1 MAEFTP
7 ITTQAEFDAAI
18 ADRLSRQEK
27 TITAR
32 YEGAMQSADVE
43 KLKTGYENTI
53 ADLKKQIEEA
63 GTKAAE
69 STKQLTEL
77 NAKIK
82 SYESDSAKTR
92 IALETGLPFQ
102 MAGRLT
108 GETEEEIRKDAEAL
122 KSMIG
127 GQMPIAP
134 LAKEPIPPA
143 DPNKAALM
151 ELAKQLGNQ

>member
-1 MAEFTP
+1 MAEFMP

-32 YEGAMQSADVE
+32 FEGAMQSADVE

-63 GTKAAE
+63 GVREAE
-69 STKQLTEL
+69 SAKQLTEL
-77 NAKIK
+77 NSRIK
-82 SYESDSAKTR
+82 GYESDSVKTR

-127 GQMPIAP
+127 GQVPIAP
-134 LAKEPIPPA
+134 LAKEPTPPA

>member
-1 MAEFTP
+1 MADFTP

-32 YEGAMQSADVE
+32 FEGAMQSADVE

-63 GTKAAE
+63 GVREAE
-69 STKQLTEL
+69 SAKQLTEL
-77 NAKIK
+77 NSRIK
-82 SYESDSAKTR
+82 GYESDSVKTR
-92 IALETGLPFQ
+92 IALEAGLPFQ

-108 GETEEEIRKDAEAL
+108 GETEEEIRKDAEEL
-122 KSMIG
+122 RGMISST
-127 GQMPIAP
+127 QPVAP
-134 LAKEPIPPA
+134 LANPENGGTSGTRDQFA
-143 DPNKAALM
+143 DWF
-151 ELAKQLGNQ
+151 GNNVGR

>member
-1 MAEFTP
+1 MADFTP

-27 TITAR
+27 ILTER
-32 YEGAMQSADVE
+32 YKDALQPDDVS
-43 KLKTGYENTI
+43 KLKSGYEKTI
-53 ADLKKQIEEA
+53 ADLHKQIEDA
-63 GTKAAE
+63 GTK
-69 STKQLTEL
+69 
-77 NAKIK
+77 IK
-82 SYESDSAKTR
+82 GYESDSVKTR

-127 GQMPIAP
+127 GQVPIAP
-134 LAKEPIPPA
+134 LAKEPTPPA